1 MVRLHLP
8 VTSDEWTMTLFYHL
22 LLLQIHSHLM
32 YPRHPSSQVLS
43 LQCIVLVLM
52 LCSLDEA
59 CTPSSGRQIYLV
71 NALRVTVIFWHSFIS
86 SSLLIVTSHR
96 TFLHSGHDART
107 AAREDGKRGVAGLAL
122 SDTTPQ
128 PLQTSLA
135 QQIRTHYSA
144 STTPAPRWQC
154 AVVIHATCALVS
166 VQWKCRTVLT
176 SLTPTR

>member
-1 MVRLHLP
+1 MDHDLILSFAVIADPLSPHVPTSPLISSALTSVHRLSPNAMFTRRSLYAFFRASDLSCQCASGHCYLLALFHLI
-8 VTSDEWTMTLFYHL
+8 VTSH
-22 LLLQIHSHLM
+22 
-32 YPRHPSSQVLS
+32 RH
-43 LQCIVLVLM
+43 
-52 LCSLDEA
+52 
-59 CTPSSGRQIYLV
+59 
-71 NALRVTVIFWHSFIS
+71 FS

-166 VQWKCRTVLT
+166 VQWNCRTVLT